1 MILTNIF
8 KLDKASGLALV
19 TWRIV
24 ELQKEQANIQLK
36 LATHTPWKDRLETK
50 DTLRGELEQ
59 VRRNLSEALAFRTE
73 HYRSAVGSVV
83 LGGSGRTRVQT
94 LAEEIRRFFEL
105 SPPFVRSASAVIFA
119 TGDLE
124 EAQGRAHQKLQAV
137 VAAYERVRKWLSELE
152 LAFFHQLERSL
163 PEGEVAYLR
172 PVLGTDGSHAAHA
185 LAKYAVQARGG
196 YRRRMIY
203 GLPKLPSDLAQKLE
217 EAPLAK
223 HIVLDVLST
232 LLKLDGGSG
241 LALSTLRLA
250 ELATDKTR
258 TARAAEQQI
267 DALRRREYPD
277 AFRRV
282 DEATKAYH
290 AAPSGNEKGVR
301 EWAYYTLFSAR
312 EWLVDQLLRDFFI
325 ELEQLVGDERYKRL
339 ERGLDRLPIGAA
351 SYSLRRRSAGGA
363 EGSYRRARIYGL

>member
-1 MILTNIF
+1 MSVSNEPIKATHRILTNIF

-105 SPPFVRSASAVIFA
+105 SMRAQEDVIFA

-203 GLPKLPSDLAQKLE
+203 G
-217 EAPLAK
+217 
-223 HIVLDVLST
+223 V
-232 LLKLDGGSG
+232 
-241 LALSTLRLA
+241 
-250 ELATDKTR
+250 
-258 TARAAEQQI
+258 
-267 DALRRREYPD
+267 
-277 AFRRV
+277 
-282 DEATKAYH
+282 
-290 AAPSGNEKGVR
+290 
-301 EWAYYTLFSAR
+301 
-312 EWLVDQLLRDFFI
+312 
-325 ELEQLVGDERYKRL
+325 
-339 ERGLDRLPIGAA
+339 
-351 SYSLRRRSAGGA
+351 
-363 EGSYRRARIYGL
+363 

>member
-1 MILTNIF
+1 M
-8 KLDKASGLALV
+8 
-19 TWRIV
+19 
-24 ELQKEQANIQLK
+24 
-36 LATHTPWKDRLETK
+36 
-50 DTLRGELEQ
+50 
-59 VRRNLSEALAFRTE
+59 AFE
-73 HYRSAVGSVV
+73 
-83 LGGSGRTRVQT
+83 
-94 LAEEIRRFFEL
+94 
-105 SPPFVRSASAVIFA
+105 
-119 TGDLE
+119 
-124 EAQGRAHQKLQAV
+124 
-137 VAAYERVRKWLSELE
+137 
-152 LAFFHQLERSL
+152 
-163 PEGEVAYLR
+163 
-172 PVLGTDGSHAAHA
+172 
-185 LAKYAVQARGG
+185 
-196 YRRRMIY
+196 
-203 GLPKLPSDLAQKLE
+203 LPKLPSDLAQKLE

-277 AFRRV
+277 AFRRGEAQTHRLQIESLAGEV
-282 DEATKAYH
+282 VKKFDSLTEMLNEATKAYH

-325 ELEQLVGDERYKRL
+325 ELEELVGDERYKRL